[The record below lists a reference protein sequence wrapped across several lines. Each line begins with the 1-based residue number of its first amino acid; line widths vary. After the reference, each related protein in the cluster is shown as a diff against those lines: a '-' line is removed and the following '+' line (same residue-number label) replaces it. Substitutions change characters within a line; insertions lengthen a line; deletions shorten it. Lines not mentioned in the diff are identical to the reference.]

1 MKAKFKNSILA
12 ILMSIFI
19 LTSCNTKKSNEN
31 SKEKPKEES
40 FITVKDALNREVK
53 VKKDV
58 QSVVLGFNFE
68 EYFAV
73 TGKEGVSKIKGWS
86 RKYWEGRRQS
96 TWDVFVKEFPEIDK
110 IPDVGYVAKNN
121 FSIENVIGI
130 KPDVVFL
137 SAIDQKTLSEGVEKL
152 QKAEIPV
159 IFLDYHTQ
167 SLELHEK
174 STLAIGE
181 VMGKKERAQELVDF
195 YKKQLKKV
203 TDTLDKVKLGKKPR
217 VYVEFSDKSGP
228 NVFGASYGKKMWG
241 ALVEQMGGDNI
252 AKDIVKKASEPINP
266 EAILSANPE
275 IIIFAGNSYGNSK
288 ANIPLGYTS
297 NEEDAKNGIEA
308 YKKRAGWSG
317 LDAVKN
323 NKVFALYHDL
333 SRHIFDFAGYQF
345 FAKVIQPELFK
356 DLDPIQ
362 SIKEFHEKFYPV
374 KFSGTWM
381 IYNN

>member
-1 MKAKFKNSILA
+1 M
-12 ILMSIFI
+12 
-19 LTSCNTKKSNEN
+19 TSCNTKKSNEN
-31 SKEKPKEES
+31 SNEKPKDEF

-53 VKKDV
+53 VKKNV

-137 SAIDQKTLSEGVEKL
+137 AANDQKTLSEGVEKL

-181 VMGKKERAQELVDF
+181 VMGKKERAKELIDF

-228 NVFGASYGKKMWG
+228 SVFGASYGKKMWG
-241 ALVEQMGGDNI
+241 ALIEQMGGDNI

-266 EAILSANPE
+266 EAVLSANPE

-288 ANIPLGYTS
+288 ANIPLGYDRDRKS
-297 NEEDAKNGIEA
+297 
-308 YKKRAGWSG
+308 
-317 LDAVKN
+317 V
-323 NKVFALYHDL
+323 V
-333 SRHIFDFAGYQF
+333 
-345 FAKVIQPELFK
+345 
-356 DLDPIQ
+356 
-362 SIKEFHEKFYPV
+362 
-374 KFSGTWM
+374 
-381 IYNN
+381 